1 MFSGKETQ
9 LNHTDISPKRSL
21 GQNFLVNLGVQKKV
35 IAKMKEL
42 VSKAPEDNIL
52 EIGPGT
58 GLLTQH
64 LLNLKKPLLAMEI
77 DNRAVEVLKKKFNH
91 QNLLKIVQQDALQEI
106 HEPTETLK
114 HWQPFTLLSNLPFNV
129 GSRILVD
136 LAINFPQTS
145 FSVILQKEVAQK
157 LATDDITFFGA
168 WCRLFWDCKL
178 EFVIAKNN
186 FLPAPKVDAALVS
199 GMSLTAKKDSQ
210 NWICELDLEARQT
223 ICRIIKQLFVHPR
236 KSLKN
241 NLLNLSWTKPQVDS
255 FMIKS
260 GLSDNT
266 RLTFENYK
274 NIIKEVYFFDKNID
288 V

>member
-1 MFSGKETQ
+1 MLSGKEMKS
-9 LNHTDISPKRSL
+9 NHLDILPKRSL

-35 IAKMKEL
+35 ITNMKEL
-42 VSKAPEDNIL
+42 VERFPESKIL

-64 LLNLKKPLLAMEI
+64 LLSLKKPLLAMEI
-77 DNRAVEVLKKKFNH
+77 DNRAVEILKNKFDH
-91 QNLLKIVQQDALQEI
+91 QNPLKIVQQDALQEI
-106 HEPTETLK
+106 HEPTEILK
-114 HWQPFTLLSNLPFNV
+114 NWQPFTLLSNLPFNV

-136 LAINFPQTS
+136 LAISFPTTS

-157 LATDDITFFGA
+157 LATQDITFFGA

-199 GMSLTAKKDSQ
+199 GVSLITRKDSQ
-210 NWICELDLEARQT
+210 DWLCELDLEGRKT
-223 ICRIIKQLFVHPR
+223 ICKIIKKLFIHPR

-255 FMIKS
+255 FMTQS
-260 GLSDNT
+260 GLPDNV

-274 NIIKEVYFFDKNID
+274 NIIKEVYFFDKNLA